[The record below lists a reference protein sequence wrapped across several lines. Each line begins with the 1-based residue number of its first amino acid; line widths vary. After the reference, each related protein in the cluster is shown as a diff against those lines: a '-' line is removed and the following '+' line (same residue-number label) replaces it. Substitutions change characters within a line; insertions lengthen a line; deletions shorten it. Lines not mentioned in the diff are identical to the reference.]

1 MKVCIAGSRGFT
13 DESYL
18 IEKVNQLIEQGN
30 ITEPFTL
37 ICGMARGA
45 DITGYNVCKDNDIEI
60 IEYPAD
66 WNTHGKSAGYIRN
79 REMADVCDCAVIF
92 WDGLSVGTANMIKLM
107 RNRNKPVYVF
117 KYLEE

>member
-1 MKVCIAGSRGFT
+1 MKVSIAGSRGFT
-13 DESYL
+13 NKSYL
-18 IEKVNQLIEQGN
+18 IEKVNQLIEQES

-45 DITGYNVCKDNDIEI
+45 DMTGYHVCKDNDIEI

-66 WNTHGKSAGYIRN
+66 WNTHGKSAGFIRN
-79 REMADVCDCAVIF
+79 KEMADVCDCAVIF
-92 WDGLSVGTANMIKLM
+92 WDGQSIGTANMIKLM

>member
-18 IEKVNQLIEQGN
+18 VEKVNQLIDQKS

-37 ICGMARGA
+37 ICGMAGGA
-45 DITGYNVCKDNDIEI
+45 DMTGYNVCKDNDIKI

-66 WNTHGKSAGYIRN
+66 
-79 REMADVCDCAVIF
+79 
-92 WDGLSVGTANMIKLM
+92 
-107 RNRNKPVYVF
+107 
-117 KYLEE
+117 

>member
-18 IEKVNQLIEQGN
+18 IEKVNQLIEQGHV
-30 ITEPFTL
+30 TEPFTL

-45 DITGYNVCKDNDIEI
+45 DRTGYYVCKDNDIEI

-66 WNTHGKSAGYIRN
+66 WNTHGKLAGFIRN
-79 REMADVCDCAVIF
+79 KEMADVCDCAVIF
-92 WDGLSVGTANMIKLM
+92 WDGQSVGTAHMIKLM
-107 RNRNKPVYVF
+107 RNRYKPVYVF
-117 KYLEE
+117 EYLEE